1 MAAGQVVVLSP
12 LRRLANEPART
23 RAYAALR
30 EAIVAMELPP
40 GARLSENELAAQLGV
55 SRTPVREA
63 LIRLRDEQ
71 LVEIAPQRGTFVTPI
86 SVRGVRDAQFVREA
100 LECAAV
106 RLAAER
112 ATDDDVTELWAMIDA
127 QHRSR
132 DTGDVEAFYLLDEA
146 FHARL
151 SDLSGHPIASTIA
164 QRAKGH
170 LNRVRRLSL
179 PLPNYIEEMI
189 AEHEAVVTPVA
200 AHDADTAENALR
212 HHLQMVLSE
221 LPRIRA
227 EHPELFDDDAGAVTP

>member
-1 MAAGQVVVLSP
+1 MAASPAATLSP
-12 LRRLANEPART
+12 LARLGTEPART
-23 RAYAALR
+23 RAYAVLR

-86 SVRGVRDAQFVREA
+86 SVRGVLDAQFVREA
-100 LECAAV
+100 LECSAI
-106 RLAAER
+106 RLAAQR
-112 ATDDDVTELWAMIDA
+112 ASAADVADLEGMIQA

-132 DTGDVEAFYLLDEA
+132 EAGDLEAFYLLDEA

-151 SDLSGHPIASTIA
+151 TDLSGHPIASSLA

-179 PLPNYIEEMI
+179 PLPNYIETMI
-189 AEHEAVVTPVA
+189 AEHESVVTAVA
-200 AHDADTAENALR
+200 AHDPDAAEQNLR
-212 HHLQMVLSE
+212 LHLQMVLSE
-221 LPRIRA
+221 LPRIRT
-227 EHPELFDDDAGAVTP
+227 EHPELFDDDPGADIA

>member
-1 MAAGQVVVLSP
+1 MAAGQVVALSP
-12 LRRLANEPART
+12 LRRLGNEPART
-23 RAYAALR
+23 RAYTALR

-40 GARLSENELAAQLGV
+40 GARLSENELAGLLGV

-86 SVRGVRDAQFVREA
+86 SVRGVLDAQFVREA

-106 RLAAER
+106 RLAAQR
-112 ATDDDVTELWAMIDA
+112 ATDTDVADLTEMIQA
-127 QHRSR
+127 QQRSR
-132 DTGDVEAFYLLDEA
+132 EAGDLEAFYLLDEA

-151 SDLSGHPIASTIA
+151 TDLSGHPIASSLA

-179 PLPNYIEEMI
+179 PVPNYIETMI
-189 AEHEAVVTPVA
+189 AEHEAVVTAVA
-200 AHDADTAENALR
+200 DHAPDTAEQNLR

-227 EHPELFDDDAGAVTP
+227 EHPELFDDDPGASTA